1 MQWLCYTYNVTGE
14 LYFETASGFEG
25 DSPWDDLWDFGG
37 NGDGTLFYPGVP
49 SKIGGT
55 HHVPVTSIR
64 FKLIRE
70 GYEDYEYL
78 KLAERLGDGAFARL
92 TAEALFPKPFLTNT
106 TSAHL
111 YAARAA
117 LAARINELAGSA

>member
-1 MQWLCYTYNVTGE
+1 MC
-14 LYFETASGFEG
+14 
-25 DSPWDDLWDFGG
+25 
-37 NGDGTLFYPGVP
+37 TLFYPGVP

-78 KLAERLGDGAFARL
+78 KLVERLGDGALARL
-92 TAEALFPKPFLTNT
+92 TAEALFQTPFLANT
-106 TSAHL
+106 TSAHI

-117 LAARINELAGSA
+117 LAGQHRPGIRDMDMEVEMAAHV